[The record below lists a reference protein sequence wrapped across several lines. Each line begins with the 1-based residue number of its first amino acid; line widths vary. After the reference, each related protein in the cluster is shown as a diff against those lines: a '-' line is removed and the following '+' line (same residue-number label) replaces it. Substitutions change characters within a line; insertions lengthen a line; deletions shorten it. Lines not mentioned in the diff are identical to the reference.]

1 MATEYGRRSLE
12 GRCAVVTGVG
22 SGLGQAIARE
32 FAAEG
37 ALVLGCDVNDPA
49 GEATM
54 NGIGTYLHADVSRE
68 AEVEGLI
75 AAAVERHGRL
85 HVMVNNA
92 AVQIEQELVE
102 TTEEQLGRIL
112 AVNLKGVFFGCKH
125 AVRAMR
131 PAGGGAIV
139 NIASILGLVGDG
151 ILAAYCAAK
160 GGVLGIT
167 RATAVRY
174 GADGIRCNAVCP
186 GDIETPLGPADF
198 DPADDPD
205 ALRAQIGAEHPPRR
219 NAQPRAAPRRVR
231 EPLRRRAALHGRALD
246 AGLLVGRGGRLSGSG
261 GGCAPA
267 DDPDHARPLGKKT
280 RPGAR
285 LSGAPRPLPAR
296 ERRRAAVRLQLGH
309 S

>member
-1 MATEYGRRSLE
+1 MATEQRRRSLE

-37 ALVLGCDVNDPA
+37 ALVVGCDVNDAA
-49 GEATM
+49 GQATM
-54 NGIGTYLHADVSRE
+54 DGIGTYVHADVSRE
-68 AEVEGLI
+68 AEVEGLV

-92 AVQIEQELVE
+92 AVQIEQELAE
-102 TTEEQLGRIL
+102 TTEDQLDRIL

-167 RATAVRY
+167 RATAVQY
-174 GADGIRCNAVCP
+174 GRDGIRCNAVCP
-186 GDIETPLGPADF
+186 GDIDTPLVQAYFDTAA
-198 DPADDPD
+198 DPA
-205 ALRAQIGAEHPPRR
+205 ALRAEISAEYPLERI
-219 NAQPRAAPRRVR
+219 AAPREVARAVVFLAG
-231 EPLRRRAALHGRALD
+231 EDASFMSGQPLVVDG
-246 AGLLVGRGGRLSGSG
+246 GLLAT
-261 GGCAPA
+261 CY
-267 DDPDHARPLGKKT
+267 
-280 RPGAR
+280 
-285 LSGAPRPLPAR
+285 
-296 ERRRAAVRLQLGH
+296 
-309 S
+309 

>member
-1 MATEYGRRSLE
+1 MATEQVKRSLE

-37 ALVLGCDVNDPA
+37 AVVVGCDVNDEA

-54 NGIGTYLHADVSRE
+54 AGIGNYVHADVSRE
-68 AEVEGLI
+68 AEVERLI
-75 AAAVERHGRL
+75 GGAVERHGRL

-92 AVQIEQELVE
+92 AVQIEQELAE
-102 TTEEQLGRIL
+102 TTEEQLDRIL

-139 NIASILGLVGDG
+139 NVASILGLVGDG

-167 RATAVRY
+167 RATAVQY
-174 GADGIRCNAVCP
+174 GRDGIRCNAVCP
-186 GDIETPLGPADF
+186 GDIDTPLVQAYFDTAA
-198 DPADDPD
+198 DPA
-205 ALRAQIGAEHPPRR
+205 ALRAEVSAEYPLERI
-219 NAQPRAAPRRVR
+219 AQPREVARAVVFLAS
-231 EPLRRRAALHGRALD
+231 EDASFMSGQPLVVDG
-246 AGLLVGRGGRLSGSG
+246 GLLAT
-261 GGCAPA
+261 CY
-267 DDPDHARPLGKKT
+267 
-280 RPGAR
+280 
-285 LSGAPRPLPAR
+285 
-296 ERRRAAVRLQLGH
+296 
-309 S
+309 

>member
-1 MATEYGRRSLE
+1 MATEQVRRSLD

-22 SGLGQAIARE
+22 SGLGEAIARE

-37 ALVLGCDVNDPA
+37 ALVIGCDVNDQA

-54 NGIGTYLHADVSRE
+54 DGIGVYLHADVSRE
-68 AEVEGLI
+68 AEVEALI

-92 AVQIEQELVE
+92 AVQIEQELAE
-102 TTEEQLGRIL
+102 TTEEQLDRIL

-139 NIASILGLVGDG
+139 NVASILGLVGDG

-167 RATAVRY
+167 RATAVQY
-174 GADGIRCNAVCP
+174 GRDGIRCNAVCP
-186 GDIETPLGPADF
+186 GDIDTPLVQAYF
-198 DPADDPD
+198 NTAADPA
-205 ALRAQIGAEHPPRR
+205 ALRAEVSAEYPLERIAEPREIAR
-219 NAQPRAAPRRVR
+219 AVVFLSGDDASFMSGQPLVVD
-231 EPLRRRAALHGRALD
+231 G
-246 AGLLVGRGGRLSGSG
+246 GLLAT
-261 GGCAPA
+261 CY
-267 DDPDHARPLGKKT
+267 
-280 RPGAR
+280 
-285 LSGAPRPLPAR
+285 
-296 ERRRAAVRLQLGH
+296 
-309 S
+309 

>member
-1 MATEYGRRSLE
+1 MATEHGRRSLE
-12 GRCAVVTGVG
+12 GRSAVVTGVG

-37 ALVLGCDVNDPA
+37 ALVVGCDVNDAA

-54 NGIGTYLHADVSRE
+54 AGIGSYVHADVSRE

-75 AAAVERHGRL
+75 AVAVERHGGL

-92 AVQIEQELVE
+92 AVQIEQELAE
-102 TTEEQLGRIL
+102 TTEEQLDRIL

-125 AVRAMR
+125 AVRTMR

-167 RATAVRY
+167 RATAVQY
-174 GADGIRCNAVCP
+174 GRDGIRCNAVCP
-186 GDIETPLGPADF
+186 GDIDTPLVQAYF
-198 DPADDPD
+198 NTAADPA
-205 ALRAQIGAEHPPRR
+205 ALRAEVSAEYPLERIAEPREVAR
-219 NAQPRAAPRRVR
+219 AVVFLAGEDASFMSGQPLVVD
-231 EPLRRRAALHGRALD
+231 G
-246 AGLLVGRGGRLSGSG
+246 GLLAT
-261 GGCAPA
+261 CY
-267 DDPDHARPLGKKT
+267 
-280 RPGAR
+280 
-285 LSGAPRPLPAR
+285 
-296 ERRRAAVRLQLGH
+296 
-309 S
+309 

>member
-1 MATEYGRRSLE
+1 MATEQGRRSLE
-12 GRCAVVTGVG
+12 ARCAVVTGVG

-37 ALVLGCDVNDPA
+37 ALVVGCDVNDAA
-49 GEATM
+49 GQATM
-54 NGIGTYLHADVSRE
+54 DGIGTYVHADVSRE
-68 AEVEGLI
+68 AEVEGLV

-92 AVQIEQELVE
+92 AVQIEQELAE
-102 TTEEQLGRIL
+102 TTEDQLDRIL

-167 RATAVRY
+167 RATAVQY
-174 GADGIRCNAVCP
+174 GRDGIRCNAVCP
-186 GDIETPLGPADF
+186 GDIDTPLVQAYFDTAA
-198 DPADDPD
+198 DPA
-205 ALRAQIGAEHPPRR
+205 ALRAEISAEYPLERI
-219 NAQPRAAPRRVR
+219 AAPREVARAVVFLAG
-231 EPLRRRAALHGRALD
+231 EDASFMSGQPLVVDG
-246 AGLLVGRGGRLSGSG
+246 GLLAT
-261 GGCAPA
+261 CY
-267 DDPDHARPLGKKT
+267 
-280 RPGAR
+280 
-285 LSGAPRPLPAR
+285 
-296 ERRRAAVRLQLGH
+296 
-309 S
+309 